1 MLNIF
6 QNDAFSTVALTRLL
20 NASPYIPN
28 LLSTLGIFEE
38 ERIGVRSAAVER
50 IGNQLSLVPTSPD
63 GAPPSTTPHD
73 KRTIRDVRTVRL
85 AQNDR
90 IYAHEVAN
98 LRRPGTEMDLEEVS
112 DYALRRMLK
121 LRQKLD
127 LTLENLRLG
136 CVTGSVKDADGTAVL
151 FDPAAFWGVTLPT
164 AIDFNLDDVA
174 TDVDGKCRTVVRLME
189 KNAEGGM
196 MPTSIIYGL
205 CGDAFFDALVAHPNV
220 KSFYLNRTE
229 ADSYLAATR
238 IRRFTFGG
246 ITFINYR
253 GTDDGTTVGVNTDH
267 CRFVL
272 AGGDNVFSMLVS
284 ATNENSDLMNMPPQL
299 VYAIMSPDPSNR
311 KAWVDVDVYSYVLP
325 IVKRPLTLIYG
336 TRT

>member
-20 NASPYIPN
+20 NATPYIPN
-28 LLSTLGIFEE
+28 LLDTLGIFEE

-63 GAPPSTTPHD
+63 GAPPATTPHD
-73 KRTIRDVRTVRL
+73 KRTIRNVETKRL
-85 AQNDR
+85 AQQDR
-90 IYAHEVAN
+90 IYAHEIAN
-98 LRRPGTEMDLEEVS
+98 LRRPGSEVDLEEIS
-112 DYALRRMLK
+112 DFALRRLQK

-136 CVTGSVKDADGTAVL
+136 CVTGLVKDADGTSVL
-151 FDPAAFWGVTLPT
+151 FDPATFWGVTLP
-164 AIDFNLDDVA
+164 AAVAFALDVA
-174 TDVDGKCRTVVRLME
+174 TTDVDGKCRTVVRMME
-189 KNAEGGM
+189 KNSEGGM
-196 MPTSIIYGL
+196 LPSSIIYGL
-205 CGDAFFDALVAHPNV
+205 CGDAFFDAFVAHANV
-220 KSFYLNRTE
+220 KQFYLNRPE
-229 ADSYLAATR
+229 ADQYLANTR

-253 GTDDGTTVGVNTDH
+253 GTDDGTTIGVNTDH

-272 AGGDNVFSMLVS
+272 AGGDNVFSMLIS
-284 ATNENSDLMNMPPQL
+284 ATNENGELMHMPPQD
-299 VYAIMSPDPSNR
+299 VYAVMSPDPSNR
-311 KAWVDVDVYSYVLP
+311 HEWVDIDVRSYVLP
-325 IVKRPLTLIYG
+325 IVKRPLTLIYA